1 VSSPSEEIIAR
12 FRTLALARID
22 RLEAG
27 WNALIAHGGDANLS
41 AEILRELHT
50 LKGDSRLVGF
60 VDVNLLCHK
69 LEDLFELAA
78 RRNYRV
84 PDDVDLVVG
93 MGLRFLATLVRK
105 KAGASMGGID
115 LHGFV
120 AQIEGVLRETSGI
133 DETNPPAPHTEAP
146 EKPSI
151 PSDQPTPE
159 EVRER
164 VSAAASAV
172 YLEHLQAR
180 GPTKNRLASAWNIL
194 KQEIAAMGSVS
205 VATAIAHVEAGGK
218 ELAHS
223 LGKSVRIEREVGRL
237 RVQEA
242 TAEALALAVTH
253 AIRNAIDHGI
263 EAPASRT
270 AGGKAAEGL
279 VTVRARV
286 EEDRLEITIEDDG
299 AGIDFDAVRR
309 RAGRSGLSDAE
320 LANLLFEPGFST
332 ARALTDVSGRGVGL
346 DAVKNAVV
354 RVGGAVEIASRHG
367 QGTTLSLSF
376 REEGHAMDVHFF
388 RSSPSGLPFAVPAT
402 WGVTAV
408 TAPPSGAPDP
418 FVALGIDV
426 EVTSPRTPTVFELRH
441 GDRTFRVLALDPPTP
456 AVAERPCPTGDS
468 HPFEVVDVSATEV
481 VLVRPHLLRNLQG
494 TS

>member
-1 VSSPSEEIIAR
+1 MSSPSEEIIAR
-12 FRTLALARID
+12 FRTVALARID

-41 AEILRELHT
+41 AEITRELHT

-69 LEDLFELAA
+69 LEDLFELAS

-105 KAGASMGGID
+105 KAGSSMGGID

-120 AQIEGVLRETSGI
+120 AQIDGVLRETANDDGALRAPQTSEREAAGA
-133 DETNPPAPHTEAP
+133 PPE
-146 EKPSI
+146 
-151 PSDQPTPE
+151 QPTRE
-159 EVRER
+159 EIRER

-180 GPTKNRLASAWNIL
+180 GPTKHRLAAAWNIL

-205 VATAIAHVEAGGK
+205 LAAAIAHVEAGGT
-218 ELAHS
+218 ELAQS
-223 LGKSVRIEREVGRL
+223 LGKSVRLERDVGRL
-237 RVQEA
+237 RVHEA

-253 AIRNAIDHGI
+253 AVRNAVDHGI
-263 EAPASRT
+263 ELPDARVS
-270 AGGKAAEGL
+270 AGKPLEGRI
-279 VTVRARV
+279 TVRARL
-286 EEDRLEITIEDDG
+286 EDAQLKVTIEDDG
-299 AGIDFDAVRR
+299 AGIDFDAVRH
-309 RAGRSGLSDAE
+309 RSGQSGRDEAE

-332 ARALTDVSGRGVGL
+332 ARCLTDVSGRGVGL

-354 RVGGAVEIASRHG
+354 RAGGAVAIESRRG
-367 QGTTLSLSF
+367 AGTSLSLTF
-376 REEGHAMDVHFF
+376 REEGHAMAVHFF
-388 RSSPSGLPFAVPAT
+388 RSAPSGLPFAVSADWSVKPLGPA
-402 WGVTAV
+402 
-408 TAPPSGAPDP
+408 PSSPVYDP
-418 FVALGIDV
+418 FVALGLDV
-426 EVTSPRTPTVFELRH
+426 DVSS
-441 GDRTFRVLALDPPTP
+441 DRTLHAYELQYGQRTVRVLAAGPPMA
-456 AVAERPCPTGDS
+456 AVAERPCATAES
-468 HPFEVVDVSATEV
+468 HPFEVVDISGTEV
-481 VLVRPHLLRNLQG
+481 VLVRPHLLERP